1 MMVSLK
7 DFCDT
12 EQGWLFIAPKC
23 VKSQF
28 YEVDGFSGRLKCH
41 TELGREMLFVM
52 FYNVLLINGVMV
64 SWEDFNVTQNLVGKY
79 CL

>member
-23 VKSQF
+23 VKSQ
-28 YEVDGFSGRLKCH
+28 YYKVDGFLGRLKCD
-41 TELGREMLFVM
+41 TELGREILFVM
-52 FYNVLLINGVMV
+52 FHNVLLIKWVV
-64 SWEDFNVTQNLVGKY
+64 SWEDLNVTQN
-79 CL
+79 